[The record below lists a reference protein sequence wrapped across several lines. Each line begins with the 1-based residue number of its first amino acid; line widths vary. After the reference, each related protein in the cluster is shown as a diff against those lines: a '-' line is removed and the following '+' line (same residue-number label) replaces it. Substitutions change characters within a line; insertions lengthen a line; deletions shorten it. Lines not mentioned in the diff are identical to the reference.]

1 MRLVA
6 RRIFV
11 HDDQAAAVSPLQTIH
26 LSLDDRAASP
36 AVLYELRPPVVEGH
50 AVEGVR
56 HYQGA
61 SPNPGQPITI

>member
-1 MRLVA
+1 MPLVA

-11 HDDQAAAVSPLQTIH
+11 YDDQVAAVSPLQTLH
-26 LSLDDRAASP
+26 LSLDDRAACP
-36 AVLYELRPPVVEGH
+36 AVLYELGPSVAEGH

-56 HYQGA
+56 HCQGA